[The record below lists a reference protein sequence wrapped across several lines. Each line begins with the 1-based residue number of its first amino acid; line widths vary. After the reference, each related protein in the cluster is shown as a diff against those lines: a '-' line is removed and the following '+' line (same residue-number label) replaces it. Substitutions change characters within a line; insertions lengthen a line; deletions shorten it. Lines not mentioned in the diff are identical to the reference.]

1 MTNRNAPAPASPRS
15 RPLAAV
21 AWTSAAAIALAL
33 ATSPL
38 AFAQQPATPPAA
50 APAAP
55 APAAKPKPAPAPAPA
70 KKPAAAAPAKP
81 GAAPPAAQVPA
92 PGPQDQAQGQ
102 AQQAPKFVY
111 TPWVKVCRK
120 DEAGAADKQIC
131 FTGTDARLET
141 GMVVGNLVLVE
152 LEGDQKKS
160 LLRIS
165 VPIAVQ
171 LPPGTRVVLD
181 QGKDAGDIMTGAY
194 RYCGPN
200 EPLCSA
206 DFEATPEIVAK
217 LKKAQIIT
225 LQAMGLNG
233 QVLSIPLPMA
243 EFTKAYEG
251 PATDPKVF
259 QAQQEKLQEGLQKQ
273 ADEARKRLEAQQGAA
288 AQPAAP
294 AAGKTQ

>member
-81 GAAPPAAQVPA
+81 GAAPPAAQAPA
-92 PGPQDQAQGQ
+92 PGSQDQAQ

-160 LLRIS
+160 ILRIS

-171 LPPGTRVVLD
+171 LQPGTRVVLD

-206 DFEATPEIVAK
+206 DFEATPEIVGK
-217 LKKAQIIT
+217 LKKAQMVT

-233 QVLSIPLPMA
+233 QVLSIPMPMTD
-243 EFTKAYEG
+243 FTKAYEG
-251 PATDPKVF
+251 PPTDPKVF

-288 AQPAAP
+288 QPAAP